1 MATLADGT
9 LPSSSDYLSDEAK
22 KLLIEKFTGQVD
34 RAFIS
39 ASIMSGFLPVMP
51 VIGTDTISVR
61 RFGNTKP
68 RRVTPGVR
76 PGGDSIETD
85 KVTLTVTTHIVFR
98 NFFSKLGEVQQDID
112 MAGETARNHGQ
123 NMAKLFDTAVL
134 IMAYRGSKATVGTN
148 ANTNVTDHTLNGAF
162 FDGVSVALGAAGDE
176 TDPDKLVDGLDGL
189 ITKIKE
195 RDMPLDGFAIFV
207 RPSTYKVISDHPKLI
222 NQDYSQ
228 GNGNYAWRMVKVLAG
243 VPIVETP
250 RILSTAT
257 EDYKTLFNNTA
268 YSWTEEDAKVE
279 AIIFHRDGLLI
290 GESLV
295 EESNIFYS
303 DMEKTWVVDTDRAFD
318 IAIRNPGLCYS
329 LMKATA

>member
-1 MATLADGT
+1 MATLNDGT
-9 LPSSSDYLSDEAK
+9 LPTTSAYLSDEAK

-51 VIGTDTISVR
+51 VVGTDTISVR

-76 PGGDSIETD
+76 PGADSIETD
-85 KVTLTVTTHIVFR
+85 KITLTVSTHIVFR
-98 NFFSKLGEVQQDID
+98 NFFSKLGEVQRDID
-112 MAGETARNHGQ
+112 MKGETAINHGQ
-123 NMAKLFDTAVL
+123 NMAKLFDTAAL
-134 IMAYRGSKATVGTN
+134 IMAYRGSKATTSTN
-148 ANTNVTDHTLNGAF
+148 ANANVTDHTLNGAF
-162 FDGVSVALGAAGDE
+162 FDGISKALSAAGDE
-176 TDPDKLVDGLDGL
+176 KDPDKLVDALDDL
-189 ITKIKE
+189 VTELKN
-195 RDMPLDGFAIFV
+195 RDMPLEGFAFFV
-207 RPSTYKVISDHPKLI
+207 RPDTYKVIADHPKLI

-243 VPIVETP
+243 IPIVETP
-250 RILSTAT
+250 RIPSSAT
-257 EDYKTLFNNTA
+257 EEYKTLFDNTA
-268 YSWTEEDAKVE
+268 YSWSAEDANVV
-279 AIIFHRDGLLI
+279 AILFHRDGLLI

-303 DMEKTWVVDTDRAFD
+303 EMEKVWVVDTDRAFD

-329 LMKATA
+329 LVKVIA

>member
-134 IMAYRGSKATVGTN
+134 IMAYRGSKATVATN
-148 ANTNVTDHTLNGAF
+148 ANTNVEDHTLNGAF
-162 FDGVSVALGAAGDE
+162 FDGVSVELDAVGDE

-189 ITKIKE
+189 ITRIKE

-250 RILSTAT
+250 RILSAAT
-257 EDYKTLFNNTA
+257 PEYKKLFDNVSYDWSA
-268 YSWTEEDAKVE
+268 DDAKVE

-329 LMKATA
+329 LRKAKA

>member
-9 LPSSSDYLSDEAK
+9 LPSSSDYLSDEAR

-134 IMAYRGSKATVGTN
+134 IMAYRGSKATVDTN
-148 ANTNVTDHTLNGAF
+148 ANANVTDHTLNGAF
-162 FDGVSVALGAAGDE
+162 FDGVSASLAAAGDE

-257 EDYKTLFNNTA
+257 TDYKTLFNNDSYDWSA
-268 YSWTEEDAKVE
+268 EDAKVE

-329 LMKATA
+329 LMKVTA

>member
-1 MATLADGT
+1 MT
-9 LPSSSDYLSDEAK
+9 
-22 KLLIEKFTGQVD
+22 
-34 RAFIS
+34 
-39 ASIMSGFLPVMP
+39 
-51 VIGTDTISVR
+51 
-61 RFGNTKP
+61 
-68 RRVTPGVR
+68 
-76 PGGDSIETD
+76 
-85 KVTLTVTTHIVFR
+85 
-98 NFFSKLGEVQQDID
+98 
-112 MAGETARNHGQ
+112 GETAKNHGL
-123 NMAKLFDTAVL
+123 NMAKLFDIAVL
-134 IMAYRGSKATVGTN
+134 IMAYRGSKATVDTN
-148 ANTNVTDHTLNGAF
+148 ANANVTDHTLNGAF

-176 TDPDKLVDGLDGL
+176 NDPDKLVDALDDL

-195 RDMPLDGFAIFV
+195 RDIPLEGFAIFV
-207 RPSTYKVISDHPKLI
+207 RPSTYKVIADHPKLI

-257 EDYKTLFNNTA
+257 EEYKTLFNNSA
-268 YSWTEEDAKVE
+268 YSWTAEDAKVE

-303 DMEKTWVVDTDRAFD
+303 EMEKTWVVDTDRAFD

-329 LMKATA
+329 LMKVTA